1 MFIPGYGN
9 VGTPAQAA
17 ITRDLNPTRAGTAAR
32 RAEEAALPTLIQP
45 PSQTRD
51 SVQDLSRD
59 RGTESTSTG
68 GVSQTFSYPTVL
80 PPLSAQQQEALM
92 ARRRAATRT
101 VEETQA
107 ATQRERARAEADAV
121 RQRANIARN
130 QQLQSR
136 AGMQTLA
143 GRGVARSPMLTNPF
157 QRQLAEQSQ
166 RQVGELE
173 SGLAGTLSQLDAA
186 LRQAEIG
193 RERELAQIDFDTAT
207 ARSDLARLLGA

>member
-1 MFIPGYGN
+1 
-9 VGTPAQAA
+9 
-17 ITRDLNPTRAGTAAR
+17 
-32 RAEEAALPTLIQP
+32 
-45 PSQTRD
+45 
-51 SVQDLSRD
+51 
-59 RGTESTSTG
+59 
-68 GVSQTFSYPTVL
+68 
-80 PPLSAQQQEALM
+80 M